1 LQFFPISCKILI
13 IGFKKHITERFKFMR
28 VYYGE
33 VYRNGTLVATTS
45 NYSHLPS
52 VRRAVNNLKNIF
64 QEPEEVLGMQIQKS
78 KKVKK

>member
-1 LQFFPISCKILI
+1 
-13 IGFKKHITERFKFMR
+13 MR